1 MDLWMWILVGIFV
14 YWVAVVILGRMGVLP
29 ESVNTTGPITTIRTK
44 RGREFL
50 DRLAQRRR
58 WWRAWANIGVGI
70 AIVVMIGSFVML
82 LVSAILSALSPT
94 PDQIQQPQNV
104 LVIPGVNEF
113 LPLEV
118 APEIIVGLVIG
129 LVVHEGAH
137 GLLCRVEHID
147 IKSMGVAL
155 IAFIPLGAF
164 VEPDEESASEV
175 SRGAR
180 TRMFAAGVTG
190 NFVVTIIVFAL
201 LFGPVAGA
209 IAVAPGAAVGGVL
222 PGSAADQAGIDSGDR
237 ITAIEGQAIEDFD
250 ELSAKLD
257 DIGERTVTVE
267 VNDDETKSV
276 ERSLLVTAISPGP
289 SDIPEGSTILSVNGE
304 EVHTMPAFE
313 DLLAERDMATLTYR
327 TPDGESRSTTIPIG
341 SYAIVTDGPL
351 AEAGVEELS
360 EVVITSIASE
370 PIKSTADLQ
379 DVLADQTPGSTVPV
393 SYIVNNETHTVDVTL
408 GEGADGGGFLGVRT
422 TQGVTG
428 MIISDFGIRAFPADR
443 YLALIGGGD
452 PDDDPIG
459 VADSFLGKMVIA
471 VFLPLASIVLGSV
484 LPFNFPGFT
493 GDTMNFFVIEGPLA
507 MLGSG
512 TFLLANIL
520 FWTGWINLNLGFF
533 NCIPAIP
540 LDGGHILRSAT
551 ESILS
556 RSPIGASNR
565 VVAVIVTAVALVM
578 LASFLILIFGAGLLA
593 P

>member
-289 SDIPEGSTILSVNGE
+289 SDIPEGSTILSINGE

-341 SYAIVTDGPL
+341 SYAIVTEGPL
-351 AEAGVEELS
+351 ADAGVEELS